1 MNIKMLTNAE
11 RSGTRVVG
19 LAPIALA
26 RRFYQIT
33 LSVVAEAHA
42 NTQLRALEFGV
53 LIHIHETPGIDQN
66 TLAERMALDRTSIS
80 GMVFHLEQ
88 QGLIERVV
96 NGTDRRARQ
105 LRLTAAG
112 KRLHDRQLPKAV
124 AAQERILDVLAPTER
139 RAFID
144 MLMRVIAA
152 NQAYV
157 GPGAGR
163 RNRTKRAAVK
173 SSVRG

>member
-1 MNIKMLTNAE
+1 MTISILSDTGPAE
-11 RSGTRVVG
+11 PRVTG
-19 LAPIALA
+19 RAPIALA

-42 NTQLRALEFGV
+42 NTKLRALEFGV
-53 LIHIHETPGIDQN
+53 LIHIHEAPGIDQN

-88 QGLIERVV
+88 QGLIERAV
-96 NGTDRRARQ
+96 NGADRRARA

-112 KRLHDRQLPKAV
+112 KRLHDRQLPKAI
-124 AAQERILDVLAPTER
+124 AAQQRILDVLAPAER

-144 MLMRVIAA
+144 MLVRVIAA

-163 RNRTKRAAVK
+163 RNRTRRAGAE
-173 SSVRG
+173 SSTRS